1 MSQIKLAEIV
11 SSSAYLIWEDA
22 DKETWWLS
30 RCHAD
35 GGLYI
40 VAPDSVTDHV
50 LVLHQPEG
58 KTSFKVIAA
67 IRTGKV
73 NTRSVAIA
81 EAKRRAV
88 RWLGDPLSA
97 EIKSGVRTWCAQ
109 RWSTIALRE
118 LPLALVSVLIGSI
131 LAFIV
136 AAFFIV
142 TEIAGWPMVLIGTL
156 LGLSSGWLLKW
167 AADRKFSSFMGPM
180 SRFWTV
186 TGSATLG
193 AFLTVLLFF
202 ILFPGT

>member
-11 SSSAYLIWEDA
+11 SSSAYPIWEDA

-30 RCHAD
+30 RCHDD

-58 KTSFKVIAA
+58 KKRFKVIAA

-73 NTRSVAIA
+73 NTRTVAIA
-81 EAKRRAV
+81 EAKRRAL
-88 RWLGDPLSA
+88 RWLDDPLSA
-97 EIKSGVRTWCAQ
+97 EVKSGVRAWYSQ

>member
-1 MSQIKLAEIV
+1 MSLTNVPEIE

-30 RCHAD
+30 RSHDD
-35 GGLYI
+35 GGAYI
-40 VAPDSVTDHV
+40 VAPDSVTEHV

-58 KTSFKVIAA
+58 KTRFKVIAA

-81 EAKRRAV
+81 EAKRITV

-97 EIKSGVRTWCAQ
+97 EIKSSVRSWRAQ
-109 RWSTIALRE
+109 RWSMIALRE
-118 LPLALVSVLIGSI
+118 VPLALVSVAIGSI

-136 AAFFIV
+136 AAFFIT

-167 AADRKFSSFMGPM
+167 AADRKFASLMGPLG
-180 SRFWTV
+180 RFATV

-193 AFLTVLLFF
+193 AFLTVSLFF
-202 ILFPGT
+202 ILFPAT